1 MQMQQKGYDLFQM
14 QDFLENKG
22 MISLDDYLMRD
33 NIMNPNYINAL
44 KFVSQVQPQQ
54 QVNYGYQAQTTM
66 PPSGMPVQGMP
77 YQQQQTYM
85 YQPQR

>member
-33 NIMNPNYINAL
+33 NIMNPNYINPL
-44 KFVSQVQPQQ
+44 KFVPQVQPQQ
-54 QVNYGYQAQTTM
+54 QVNYGYNAQPTM
-66 PPSGMPVQGMP
+66 PPQGMPVQQQFI
-77 YQQQQTYM
+77 YQQ
-85 YQPQR
+85 R